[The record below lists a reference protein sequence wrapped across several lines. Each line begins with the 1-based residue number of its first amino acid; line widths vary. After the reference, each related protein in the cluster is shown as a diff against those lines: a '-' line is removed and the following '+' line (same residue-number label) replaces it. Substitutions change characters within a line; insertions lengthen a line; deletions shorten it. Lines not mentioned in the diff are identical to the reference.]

1 MKNILLI
8 ITMSVFCAS
17 YSFSAA
23 KISEC
28 DKLTGILKTGAK
40 IDCQL
45 AEKRALKKSK
55 GTGLGQKSKKGVTVI
70 TNTLEKLEKMKKKFD
85 DENSTLIKMFKK
97 NEQ

>member
-8 ITMSVFCAS
+8 ITMTVFCTS

-28 DKLTGILKTGAK
+28 DKLTGVLKTGAK

-45 AEKRALKKSK
+45 AEKRALNKSK
-55 GTGLGQKSKKGVTVI
+55 GTDLGQKSKKGVSAI
-70 TNTLEKLEKMKKKFD
+70 KNTIEKLEKKKKKFD
-85 DENSTLIKMFKK
+85 EENSTLMKMFKK
-97 NEQ
+97 K

>member
-8 ITMSVFCAS
+8 ITMSVFCAN

-45 AEKRALKKSK
+45 AEKEL
-55 GTGLGQKSKKGVTVI
+55 
-70 TNTLEKLEKMKKKFD
+70 
-85 DENSTLIKMFKK
+85 
-97 NEQ
+97 